1 MHILAKQYI
10 DSKEVCSNYFF
21 RGLNEL
27 YILVP
32 ESHVFSQS
40 VIYIQNPSIDNKD

>member
-32 ESHVFSQS
+32 ESHVFPNQESTYNIPQ
-40 VIYIQNPSIDNKD
+40 